1 LSRPVEANQGSV
13 LLEPLEA
20 LTPEQ
25 VRQVDEA
32 LASVGAF
39 GEVRLVKVKGKLRF
53 IQRLESRDLLRRGA
67 VETESR

>member
-1 LSRPVEANQGSV
+1 V
-13 LLEPLEA
+13 LVEPLEV

-25 VRQVDEA
+25 VRQVDHA

-53 IQRLESRDLLRRGA
+53 IQRLESQDLLRRGA
-67 VETESR
+67 VDTESR